1 MCIAENVCAK
11 LFSTPGQVA
20 LLQEY
25 VRIQEH
31 ARIQRGSLDKEKAS
45 DHVVQVLSH
54 FGPVCVGYPG
64 GDTGV

>member
-11 LFSTPGQVA
+11 PWTGRLFA
-20 LLQEY
+20 REY

-54 FGPVCVGYPG
+54 FGPVCVGYLG